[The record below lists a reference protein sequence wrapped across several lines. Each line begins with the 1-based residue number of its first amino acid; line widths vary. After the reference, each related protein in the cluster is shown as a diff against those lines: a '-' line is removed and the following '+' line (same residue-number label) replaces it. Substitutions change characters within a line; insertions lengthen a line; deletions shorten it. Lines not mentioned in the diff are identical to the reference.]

1 VNEFL
6 QGGTMA
12 YANYKKLGLFLER
25 WLVRNGKRL
34 DDAICCIQYIGETSR
49 TVEDQ
54 FLEEDNP
61 KKRDGAGLQWEFFQ
75 WFGITIK
82 FAMGYV
88 ALGNGQSKFI
98 EAFAFLLLY
107 QLQQPSVHRHN
118 CNTAFYRIPLQKVR
132 YQKNATGTTALHPKK
147 HCLTLLVF

>member
-12 YANYKKLGLFLER
+12 YPNYKKLGIFLER
-25 WLVRNGKRL
+25 WLVRNGKRS

-49 TVEDQ
+49 SVEDQ

-98 EAFAFLLLY
+98 EAFDYAKIYDQYTWGGIMQEFFITISRWFRSESNNLWLFSL
-107 QLQQPSVHRHN
+107 
-118 CNTAFYRIPLQKVR
+118 
-132 YQKNATGTTALHPKK
+132 
-147 HCLTLLVF
+147 